1 MKKKL
6 ILYSNGDK
14 YEGELKGKKKHGYGI
29 FTWADGST
37 FTGDWKNDKKHGHAT
52 FVEANG
58 ETLSGYWKNGKFD
71 QIAGPRTDQR
81 IDLKYLQKSLNL
93 KKLLKFLNK
102 KNKNIEFIN
111 DLRIYYDFLEACST
125 KINTHDKLFD
135 EINSHE
141 QKLYE
146 RFRDSFITGR
156 FLPLVSEN
164 FKLEKVK
171 SVYGKVLT
179 EYKQHSYTHQLIYS
193 KSNKIYYVLLYRGY
207 DNTND
212 GYACIENFKDKKLA
226 LDFIIK
232 DQARGLKEIKD
243 IEEKIKG

>member
-29 FTWADGST
+29 FTWSDGST
-37 FTGDWKNDKKHGHAT
+37 FTGDWKDDKKHGHAT
-52 FVEANG
+52 FIDANG
-58 ETLSGYWKNGKFD
+58 ETLSGYWKNGEFD

-81 IDLKYLQKSLNL
+81 IDLKYLQKNLNL

-102 KNKNIEFIN
+102 KNTEGNSPE
-111 DLRIYYDFLEACST
+111 IYYDFLEACST
-125 KINTHDKLFD
+125 KINTADKLFE
-135 EINSHE
+135 EINAHE
-141 QKLYE
+141 RKLN
-146 RFRDSFITGR
+146 DSFDESFRTGK
-156 FLPLVSEN
+156 FLPLVSKN

-171 SVYGKVLT
+171 SVFGKVLT

-207 DNTND
+207 DITND
-212 GYACIENFKDKKLA
+212 GYTCVNNFKDKKLA
-226 LDFIIK
+226 LDFIDK
-232 DQARGLKEIKD
+232 DQARYLKKIKD
-243 IEEKIKG
+243 IEKEIKG